1 MVPVL
6 ALVSQALQGSERL
19 WAHLGSTVLLTAL
32 PDTAILLAG
41 VGLLAGIV
49 GTYAAWLVTAY
60 DCPGRRLL
68 EWALLLPLAMPTY
81 IVAYAYLDILHPIGP
96 VQGAIRWLLG
106 YSSPREFRL
115 PDIRSMT
122 GCIILLGFVLFPY
135 DYIPV
140 RAMFLTQAGNLL
152 EAARTLGVS
161 RRAAFFKVAVPLARP
176 AIAVGISLALM
187 EALNDI
193 GASEFLGVRTLTVS
207 VYTTWVTKS
216 DLPGAAQIA
225 RSMLFNVV
233 ALVALERWAR
243 RKQRYAV
250 SAQ

>member
-1 MVPVL
+1 MNPDAIQPLTPRARARFSSTFWWLCLSVLAVCGAMVPVL
-6 ALVSQALQGSERL
+6 ALVSQALQGSEGL
-19 WAHLGSTVLLTAL
+19 WAHLGSTVLWTAL

-41 VGLLAGIV
+41 VGLLAGVI

-60 DCPGRRLL
+60 DFPGRRLL

-122 GCIILLGFVLFPY
+122 GCIVLLGFVLFPY
-135 DYIPV
+135 VYIPV

-161 RRAAFFKVAVPLARP
+161 RRAAF
-176 AIAVGISLALM
+176 S
-187 EALNDI
+187 
-193 GASEFLGVRTLTVS
+193 
-207 VYTTWVTKS
+207 
-216 DLPGAAQIA
+216 
-225 RSMLFNVV
+225 RSRC
-233 ALVALERWAR
+233 RWRAR
-243 RKQRYAV
+243 RSRSV
-250 SAQ
+250 SA